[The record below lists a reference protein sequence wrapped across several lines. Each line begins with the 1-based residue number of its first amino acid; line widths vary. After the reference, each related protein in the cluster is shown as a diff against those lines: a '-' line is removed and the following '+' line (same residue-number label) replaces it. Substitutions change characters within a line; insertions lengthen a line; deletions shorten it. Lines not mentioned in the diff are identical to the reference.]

1 MNTTQT
7 IIILSITIAVVLFLW
22 VAYNKIIR
30 HKNLVKEA
38 WGAIDV
44 TLKKRHNLV
53 PNLIAVVKSIAQHE
67 KELFEE
73 VTKWRSQAMQ
83 AKDSQDEKGLAL
95 AETNLSSALGHLN
108 VIVENYPTLVSGE
121 NYLKLQT
128 QLEEI
133 EDEIAYARRYYNGCI
148 RNFNTLIESFPV
160 NLVAQ
165 IFGFKT
171 KTFFNIE
178 LSKERNV
185 PEINL
190 EENED

>member
-44 TLKKRHNLV
+44 TLKKRHSLV

-190 EENED
+190 EENEG

>member
-44 TLKKRHNLV
+44 TLKKRHSLV

-165 IFGFKT
+165 VFGFKT